1 MLEHCTYTGISF
13 WLTCSFVL
21 QLVRPYDICARNSSK
36 GQDGV
41 KYQDASVT
49 LAIYIVNINMEA
61 NTVQAGKG
69 WKSSATVFE
78 LKFRCED
85 LCTTYVFSNSKSY
98 LL

>member
-41 KYQDASVT
+41 EYQDASVT

-69 WKSSATVFE
+69 
-78 LKFRCED
+78 
-85 LCTTYVFSNSKSY
+85 
-98 LL
+98 